1 MNKILKPK
9 VKSRIN
15 SLFIWWMSSLTCE
28 NCLHNKYFPPV
39 TFLVR
44 NSPASDPRSEC
55 RAGFQ
60 DKFHLTPDSEERS
73 KARKRERAREP
84 L

>member
-1 MNKILKPK
+1 MP
-9 VKSRIN
+9 
-15 SLFIWWMSSLTCE
+15 SLTCE

-60 DKFHLTPDSEERS
+60 DKFHLTPDSEKQGQE
-73 KARKRERAREP
+73 EREP
-84 L
+84 ESRCDQTSI